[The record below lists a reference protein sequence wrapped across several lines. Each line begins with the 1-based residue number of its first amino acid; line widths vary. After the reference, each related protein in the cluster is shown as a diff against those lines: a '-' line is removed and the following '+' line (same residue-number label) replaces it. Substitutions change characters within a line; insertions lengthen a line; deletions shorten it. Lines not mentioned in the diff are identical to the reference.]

1 MKTMYSSFYV
11 ISKVFVHGSNS
22 FGFHKFL
29 IGRLAQLVE
38 RALRM
43 RKVVGSIPTASTF
56 LAPFAIFCNGFIWS
70 GIYSKLLYLF
80 DIFCYHKS
88 EYTMND
94 DRTDE
99 DRIIEALVVEGKQAL
114 YEDVDFLPLRQSLY
128 NVENVVPEYDDE
140 ISQNIE

>member
-1 MKTMYSSFYV
+1 
-11 ISKVFVHGSNS
+11 
-22 FGFHKFL
+22 
-29 IGRLAQLVE
+29 
-38 RALRM
+38 M

-56 LAPFAIFCNGFIWS
+56 WHFFAVFCNRFFW
-70 GIYSKLLYLF
+70 LLAILFYLS

-88 EYTMND
+88 EYAMND